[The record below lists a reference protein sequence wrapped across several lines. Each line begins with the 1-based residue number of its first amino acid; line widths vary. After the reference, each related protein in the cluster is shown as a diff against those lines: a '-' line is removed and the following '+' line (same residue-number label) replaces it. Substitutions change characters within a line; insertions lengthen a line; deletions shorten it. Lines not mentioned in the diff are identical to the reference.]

1 METSDMLHLTI
12 CSDLR
17 RNLLVILN
25 EHEKSL
31 GELREGL
38 KISSTTAL
46 HALRE
51 LEKSNLTFQ
60 NKQNKKYGLTNLGKI
75 MAIKLMDYINAVEV
89 LKKHERFWLEH
100 DLSGIPD
107 QFLRGIGALSDSEV
121 IKINALDIIKTH
133 NSYIDSIK
141 TAQWIK
147 GVSPIFSSDYPI
159 VFKEIVEKN
168 ISTTLILTDPVL
180 EKLTDSIG
188 LENLKKYIYN
198 YSLELLITED
208 LKVAFTVTDSFLS
221 FGLFNTDS
229 VYDTAYDLIS
239 TDEEAIRW
247 GSELF
252 EYYKGKSRNYEI

>member
-1 METSDMLHLTI
+1 MNTPDLLHLTV
-12 CSDLR
+12 CSNLR
-17 RNLLVILN
+17 KNILISLN

-31 GELREGL
+31 GDLREGL

-46 HALRE
+46 HALKD
-51 LEKSNLTFQ
+51 LEKSKLTFQ
-60 NKQNKKYGLTNLGKI
+60 NKNKKYGLTNIGRIITLELLDFI
-75 MAIKLMDYINAVEV
+75 STEEV

-133 NSYIDSIK
+133 NSYMVSIK
-141 TAQWIK
+141 TAKWIK

-159 VFKEIVEKN
+159 AFKEIVEKA

-188 LENLKKYIYN
+188 LENLKKYINNYN
-198 YSLELLITED
+198 LKLLITDD
-208 LKVAFTVTDSFLS
+208 LKVAFTVTDSFFS
-221 FGLFNTDS
+221 FGLFTIDG
-229 VYDTAYDLIS
+229 VYDTAYDLICA
-239 TDEEAIRW
+239 DERAICW

-252 EYYKGKSRNYEI
+252 EYYKGKARNFEI

>member
-1 METSDMLHLTI
+1 MVTSDMLHLTI

-17 RNLLVILN
+17 RNILVFLN
-25 EHEKSL
+25 EDEKSL

-51 LEKSNLTFQ
+51 LEMSNLTFQ
-60 NKQNKKYGLTNLGKI
+60 NKNKKYGLTNIGRIMTIKI
-75 MAIKLMDYINAVEV
+75 IDFINASGALIKQE
-89 LKKHERFWLEH
+89 KFWIGH
-100 DLSGIPD
+100 DMSGIPD
-107 QFLRGIGALSDSEV
+107 QFLKGIGALSESEI

-133 NSYIDSIK
+133 NFYISSIK
-141 TAQWIK
+141 TARWIK

-159 VFKEIVEKN
+159 VFKEIVEKDIN
-168 ISTTLILTDPVL
+168 TKLILTDPVL
-180 EKLTDSIG
+180 MKLRDSIG
-188 LENLKKYIYN
+188 LKNLKKYINNYN
-198 YSLELLITED
+198 LELLITDD

-221 FGLFNTDS
+221 FGLFTIDG

-239 TDEEAIRW
+239 TDERAIRW

-252 EYYKGKSRNYEI
+252 EYYRGKARKYEI